1 MNSSLRRAT
10 FFFICV
16 AVILISCGP
25 SLSDITKDLIEQG
38 RNDEAIARMKRALI
52 LAPDTPEYIKLMAI
66 AQYNKKQYDEAAK
79 LLQQVLKLDEEDD
92 QAAYY
97 LAATYEAKQDY
108 NKAIQY
114 YRIYNELTF
123 FGEYKEVVETRIK
136 LLYRQQMELEAQRA
150 LQMEQQLDVSKI
162 PTNTVAILYF
172 ENKGRKAEL
181 NPLQKGL
188 SEMLITDLSKVKS
201 LKVLERIRLQQLI
214 EEMNLSETD
223 MVDQKTA
230 PRLGKLLGAYRLIK
244 GSFFDLTGDKI
255 NIDAFVAKSRTGEI
269 DVSTNIAGSVQ
280 DFFRMEKDLV
290 FKIIDQMKI
299 KLTDEERESILEI
312 PTENFF
318 AFLQYS
324 RGLDFEDQGLYTQA
338 FEAYSQAAA
347 ADPNFSLA
355 KSSATSAKKSEQLV
369 GSTSSSST
377 SSNDAKSSDE
387 GQSDKKQSDQ
397 KGQQQQAASSS
408 GSGSKSSSTKQV
420 SPFASVPPPPPPPS
434 SSSSVGGSGNIINDR
449 IGNLIGNINNTVTP
463 GTGTQNTPPPTV
475 IDPLKPP
482 PSPPN

>member
-1 MNSSLRRAT
+1 MNSSLRRA
-10 FFFICV
+10 
-16 AVILISCGP
+16 ILFSVCLAIVQISCGP
-25 SLSDITKDLIEQG
+25 GLSEITTNLIEQG
-38 RNDEAIARMKRALI
+38 RNDEAIARMKRALV
-52 LAPDTPEYIKLMAI
+52 LSPDQPEYIKLMAI
-66 AQYNKKQYDEAAK
+66 AHYNKKQYDEATK

-97 LAATYEAKQDY
+97 IAASYEAKHDY

-150 LQMEQQLDVSKI
+150 LQMEQQLDVAKI
-162 PTNTVAILYF
+162 PANTIAILYF
-172 ENKGRKAEL
+172 ENKGQKAEL

-188 SEMLITDLSKVKS
+188 SEMMITDLSKVKS

-230 PRLGKLLGAYRLIK
+230 PRLGKLLGANRLIK

-255 NIDAFVAKSRTGEI
+255 NIDAFVAKARTGEI
-269 DVSTNIAGSVQ
+269 DASTNISGKVQ

-299 KLTDEERESILEI
+299 KLTDDEREAILEI

-324 RGLDFEDQGLYTQA
+324 RGLDFEDRGLYTQA
-338 FEAYSQAAA
+338 FQAYSQAAT
-347 ADPNFSLA
+347 ADPNFSQA
-355 KSSATSAKKSEQLV
+355 KSSASSAKKSEQIV
-369 GSTSSSST
+369 GSTSSSS
-377 SSNDAKSSDE
+377 SNDAKSSE
-387 GQSDKKQSDQ
+387 QSQTDQKQSDSKQ
-397 KGQQQQAASSS
+397 GQQTTTSSGTTASSTS
-408 GSGSKSSSTKQV
+408 RSSSL
-420 SPFASVPPPPPPPS
+420 ANVPPPPPPPTS
-434 SSSSVGGSGNIINDR
+434 SMGGGGAGNIINDR
-449 IGNLIGNINNTVTP
+449 IGNLIGNINNTVNP
-463 GTGTQNTPPPTV
+463 GTGSQNTPPPSV

>member
-1 MNSSLRRAT
+1 MKSSLRRA
-10 FFFICV
+10 
-16 AVILISCGP
+16 ILLFTCLAIMQISCGP
-25 SLSDITKDLIEQG
+25 GLSEITTNLIEQG

-52 LAPDTPEYIKLMAI
+52 LSPDRPEYIKLMAI
-66 AQYNKKQYDEAAK
+66 AHYNKKQYDDATK

-97 LAATYEAKQDY
+97 IAASYEAKQDY

-150 LQMEQQLDVSKI
+150 LQMEQQLDVAKI
-162 PTNTVAILYF
+162 PANTIAILYF
-172 ENKGRKAEL
+172 ENKGQKAEL

-188 SEMLITDLSKVKS
+188 SEMMITDLSKVKS

-230 PRLGKLLGAYRLIK
+230 PRLGKLLGANRLIK
-244 GSFFDLTGDKI
+244 GSFFDLTGNKI
-255 NIDAFVAKSRTGEI
+255 NIDAFVAKAKTGEI
-269 DVSTNIAGSVQ
+269 DASTNISGKVE

-299 KLTDEERESILEI
+299 KLTDEEREAILEI

-324 RGLDFEDQGLYTQA
+324 RGLDFEDRGLYTQA
-338 FEAYSQAAA
+338 FQAYSQAAT
-347 ADPNFSLA
+347 ADPNYSQA
-355 KSSATSAKKSEQLV
+355 KTSAASAKKSEQIV
-369 GSTSSSST
+369 GSTSSSS
-377 SSNDAKSSDE
+377 NDAKSSE
-387 GQSDKKQSDQ
+387 QSQTDQKQSDQ
-397 KGQQQQAASSS
+397 KQGQQTTTSS
-408 GSGSKSSSTKQV
+408 GTTSSST
-420 SPFASVPPPPPPPS
+420 SRTSSFANVPPPPPPPTS
-434 SSSSVGGSGNIINDR
+434 SMGGGGAGNIINDR
-449 IGNLIGNINNTVTP
+449 IGNLIGNINNTVNP
-463 GTGTQNTPPPTV
+463 GTGSQNTPPPSV